1 MRTSGILLHISSLPS
16 PGGIGSLG
24 REAYAFADFLHAS
37 GLRIWQVLPI
47 GPVGY
52 GESPYQSSSVF
63 AGNPLFISCRSLREE
78 GLLDYED
85 TEEFTPENPEAV
97 DYDAV
102 RQNKDMLLRRCFA
115 QSRERLSDSVE
126 QFRRDNPWVSD
137 FALFTALKTHFSGLM
152 YTAWPDDDIRRRKPE
167 AIRKYTD
174 MLRTE
179 IDFHIFCQYLFRT
192 QWMAL
197 KRYCNEH
204 SVMLFGDMPIYV
216 AEDSADTWT
225 HPEIFQ
231 LDRNLVPKKVA
242 GVPPDYFSADGQLW

>member
-85 TEEFTPENPEAV
+85 AEEFTPENPEVV

-102 RQNKDMLLRRCFA
+102 RRNKDMLLRRCFA
-115 QSRERLSDSVE
+115 QSRDRLSDSME
-126 QFRRDNPWVSD
+126 QFRRDNP
-137 FALFTALKTHFSGLM
+137 
-152 YTAWPDDDIRRRKPE
+152 
-167 AIRKYTD
+167 
-174 MLRTE
+174 
-179 IDFHIFCQYLFRT
+179 
-192 QWMAL
+192 
-197 KRYCNEH
+197 
-204 SVMLFGDMPIYV
+204 
-216 AEDSADTWT
+216 
-225 HPEIFQ
+225 
-231 LDRNLVPKKVA
+231 
-242 GVPPDYFSADGQLW
+242 